1 MKILLQQ
8 KKITHPYNLEKHAR
22 AAATGRI
29 KHIKSRVVASAYFL
43 QYNKPKSVFSF
54 NRKLSVKGRKQLENL
69 IFSCG
74 MVLESTNLYPVS
86 HLISTYRGCKE
97 LLVDKYKELKNM
109 RSFTQFSSHVQT
121 TETKLLSS
129 VKLTKICYG
138 SIKTTP

>member
-43 QYNKPKSVFSF
+43 QYNKPKCVFSF

-74 MVLESTNLYPVS
+74 MVLESIQF
-86 HLISTYRGCKE
+86 LISFQLIVGVKNYQQTNTKSC
-97 LLVDKYKELKNM
+97 LKNM